1 MTDQERETMTHA
13 ERQREY
19 HRRRREAGLVRVSA
33 WIPKG
38 GRAAFW
44 EAYDQLVE
52 GWKRRGQWPD
62 S

>member
-1 MTDQERETMTHA
+1 MTHA